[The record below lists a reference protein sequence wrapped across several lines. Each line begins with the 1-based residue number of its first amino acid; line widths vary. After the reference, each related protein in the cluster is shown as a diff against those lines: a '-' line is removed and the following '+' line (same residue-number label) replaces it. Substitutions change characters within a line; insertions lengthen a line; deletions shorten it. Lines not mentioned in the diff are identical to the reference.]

1 MKTLPWILL
10 LAAAIASAQ
19 TPGVPTDAQAELVR
33 PATKPGAG
41 SVPGSFAVSAG
52 GPRGA
57 GKSVSAAPSA
67 EVVLFGASWC
77 AYCRQARAYLA
88 RVRVKYKDVNIDS
101 PEGKAAYAAA
111 GGGGVP
117 LLVFKGEQLRGYSEL
132 AYDSFFARLE

>member
-1 MKTLPWILL
+1 MKPLPWILL
-10 LAAAIASAQ
+10 LAATTATAQ
-19 TPGVPTDAQAELVR
+19 TPRAPTDAQAQLVR
-33 PATKPGAG
+33 PA
-41 SVPGSFAVSAG
+41 
-52 GPRGA
+52 
-57 GKSVSAAPSA
+57 AAPST
-67 EVVLFGASWC
+67 EVVLFSASWC

-88 RVRVKYKDVNIDS
+88 RVRVKYKDVDIDS